1 MKKID
6 TIQYNQ
12 DVNMIIPS
20 HGTSH
25 SRIVAAAEVGDCLD
39 TLQLNTL
46 ELSFR
51 EWTND
56 SKRKDIRLSRWRILL
71 IFLLIRYTGAKL
83 NEVLAL
89 NPFVDIDINN
99 STVRFNNDSVEKGS
113 EARDVRISE
122 TLSREIESALV
133 DVDFRASL
141 QNLLMVDPGFVR
153 RKFYE
158 RAGSCG
164 FDKKLGGPEMIR
176 KARAIELMQCNL
188 PIPVVQKI
196 LGHSTPNLTSSY
208 VSFSSE
214 EIQQVTKNF
223 MERESTYKTSARNSF
238 FGKIATIKRGDI
250 QTCVEILTLSGH
262 VITTIITNDSLVR
275 LGLQVGRLV
284 TAEVKAPWII
294 LQKGKAEPACSAE
307 NRIDGVIKRKDRG
320 EINTE
325 YAIEIAGEIE
335 LCAIAATSHAHQ
347 IDFQVG
353 DNIWAV
359 FNSSSVVLRVE

>member
-122 TLSREIESALV
+122 TLSREIEAALV

-188 PIPVVQKI
+188 PIPVVQK
-196 LGHSTPNLTSSY
+196 LL
-208 VSFSSE
+208 
-214 EIQQVTKNF
+214 
-223 MERESTYKTSARNSF
+223 
-238 FGKIATIKRGDI
+238 
-250 QTCVEILTLSGH
+250 
-262 VITTIITNDSLVR
+262 
-275 LGLQVGRLV
+275 
-284 TAEVKAPWII
+284 
-294 LQKGKAEPACSAE
+294 
-307 NRIDGVIKRKDRG
+307 
-320 EINTE
+320 
-325 YAIEIAGEIE
+325 
-335 LCAIAATSHAHQ
+335 AIARR
-347 IDFQVG
+347 I
-353 DNIWAV
+353 
-359 FNSSSVVLRVE
+359 